1 MANIIEIK
9 NLSKTYDTGLIKFKA
24 LDGVSVNI
32 ESGEFVAIM
41 GPSGSGKSTLLHLM
55 GFLDSPDSGSY
66 ILDGI
71 ETSKLKD
78 EEYAEMRKNKIGFV
92 FQQFFLLPRI
102 NTVGNVSLPLIYSG
116 RTPEQT
122 PSKLLQEVGL
132 ASKEKNLP
140 NELSGGERQR
150 VAIARAL
157 VNAPDIIMAD
167 EPTGNLDSKS
177 QTEIMELISALNN
190 KGKTIVMVT
199 HDEEVSEYAKR
210 IIRIRDGKIISDEK
224 KKGRNEIKQEGP
236 VKVKKSA
243 VYHDGPPAINRIEFW
258 DFVKQALDAMLGN
271 KLRSLLSMLGILIGV
286 AAVIAM
292 LALGAGAKSMI
303 EKSLSSL
310 GSNLLMVMPGASM
323 MGGVNMAAGTVTRF
337 TVQDVEA
344 LAKIPDLKL
353 TSGNVNGRA
362 QVVYGPN
369 NWNTRVQGVG
379 VNYAEIHNAV
389 PQYGRFFTENEL
401 RVRDRVAE
409 LGTTVAKN
417 LFGDSNPIGQTVK
430 INRIAFVVIGVL
442 PSKGST
448 GFQDQDDII
457 VVPLST
463 AMFRLMGKEYVDTID
478 CQAKDASL
486 TDQATDEITA
496 MLRKRHNISNPKDTS
511 FSIRNMADIQAALS
525 ASTNAMTMLLGFIAA
540 ISLIVGGIGIM
551 NIMLVS
557 VTERTREIGLRKAIG
572 ARKSDIL
579 TQFIIEAVLMTVIG
593 GVGGIVLGAG
603 ASFLVSA
610 IAHWPTII
618 SIFSIFISTF
628 FSILI
633 GLVFG
638 IWPARMASRLSPIDA
653 LRYE

>member
-224 KKGRNEIKQEGP
+224 KKGKNEIKQEGP
-236 VKVKKSA
+236 VEAKKSS
-243 VYHDGPPAINRIEFW
+243 VYHDAPLAINRIEFW
-258 DFVKQALDAMLGN
+258 DFVKQALDAMMGN

-310 GSNLLMVMPGASM
+310 GSNLLMVMPGANM

-337 TVQDVEA
+337 TVQDVDA
-344 LAKIPDLKL
+344 LAKIPGLKL
-353 TSGNVNGRA
+353 TSGNVSSRA

-389 PQYGRFFTENEL
+389 PQFGRFFTENEL

-430 INRIAFVVIGVL
+430 VNRIAFVVIGVL

-486 TDQATDEITA
+486 TDQVTDDITA

-579 TQFIIEAVLMTVIG
+579 TQFIIEAVLMTVLG
-593 GVGGIVLGAG
+593 GLGGIILGAG

-610 IAHWPTII
+610 VAHWPTII
-618 SIFSIFISTF
+618 SFFSIFISTF

>member
-1 MANIIEIK
+1 MIKIK
-9 NLSKTYDTGLIKFKA
+9 NLSKTYATGLIKFKA
-24 LDGVSVNI
+24 LDNVSLTI
-32 ESGEFVAIM
+32 DDGEFVAIM

-66 ILDGI
+66 IIDGI

-92 FQQFFLLPRI
+92 FQQFFLLPRV
-102 NTVGNVSLPLIYSG
+102 NTLGNVSLPLIYSG
-116 RTPEQT
+116 KPPEQT
-122 PSKLLQEVGL
+122 PSQLLAEVGL
-132 ASKEKNLP
+132 ASKEKNMP

-150 VAIARAL
+150 VAVARSL

-177 QTEIMELISALNN
+177 QTEIMELLVALNK
-190 KGKTIVMVT
+190 KGKTVVVVT
-199 HDEEVSEYAKR
+199 HDDEVSQYARR

-224 KKGRNEIKQEGP
+224 KKNKTGES
-236 VKVKKSA
+236 KVKPVRTKKEIEHN
-243 VYHDGPPAINRIEFW
+243 VVTMNRIEFL

-292 LALGAGAKSMI
+292 LALGAGAKAMI
-303 EKSLSSL
+303 EKALSSL
-310 GSNLLMVMPGASM
+310 GSNLLMVMPGATM
-323 MGGVNMAAGTVTRF
+323 MGGVNTAAGTVTRF
-337 TVQDVEA
+337 TVLDVEA
-344 LAKIPDLKL
+344 IAKLPEIQA
-353 TSGNVNGRA
+353 TSGNVNGRV
-362 QVVYGPN
+362 QTVYGAN
-369 NWNTRVQGVG
+369 NWNTRVQGAG
-379 VNYAEIHNAV
+379 ANYFTIHNAMPTFGV
-389 PQYGRFFTENEL
+389 PFTDND
-401 RVRDRVAE
+401 VRMRARVAE
-409 LGTTVAKN
+409 IGTTVANN
-417 LFGDSNPIGQTVK
+417 LFGDSNPIGQTIK
-430 INRIAFVVIGVL
+430 INKIAFKVIGVL

-448 GFQDQDDII
+448 GFMDQDDII
-457 VVPLST
+457 VIPLLT
-463 AMFRLMGKEYVDTID
+463 GMYRLLGQDYVGTID

-486 TDQATDEITA
+486 TTPAIASITA
-496 MLRKRHNISNPKDTS
+496 LLRKRHGITNPRDTS
-511 FSIRNMADIQAALS
+511 FQIRNMADIQAAMS

-572 ARKSDIL
+572 ARRSDIL

-593 GVGGIVLGAG
+593 GIGGIILGAG
-603 ASFLVSA
+603 ASLLLSA
-610 IAHWPTII
+610 VAHWNTII
-618 SIFSIFISTF
+618 SVFSIFISTF

-633 GLVFG
+633 GLIFG
-638 IWPARMASRLSPIDA
+638 IWPARMAAKLSPIDA